1 MHWSSFTVA
10 SLANLAFAH
19 FHPFHKPS
27 GQVNAVAAST
37 SDAGQPGFGKLEY
50 FDQLIDHSNPSLGTF
65 KQRYWWNTDHYGGPH
80 SPISM
85 DAPVEGPFVTDG
97 NITTM
102 TRDILPGL
110 LAEDNNAA
118 FIRMEHRYFGHS
130 TPYNESN
137 AETLQYLNLDNAIQD
152 LIYFAH
158 NVVFPFDKTN
168 GSATKPDKAPWLLS
182 GCSYAGTLSAWTEAL
197 APGTFW
203 AYEAGSA
210 PIQSFGSYWQY
221 FVPVKNAMPKNC
233 TADMQRIIKHA
244 DQVLL
249 HGSEANK
256 TALKSKFG
264 REDASD
270 KAFANSLS
278 EWMTIQQSHHV
289 SDKINPLH
297 ISCDYLEVRSGYL
310 SFLNLRPMFPCNM
323 FNKKYNTE
331 STTAANKKK

>member
-1 MHWSSFTVA
+1 MRWSSLTFA
-10 SLANLAFAH
+10 SLATLASARLRLFQRPSSQAH
-19 FHPFHKPS
+19 
-27 GQVNAVAAST
+27 AIAATT
-37 SDAGQPGFGKLEY
+37 SDASEPGFGKLEY

-85 DAPVEGPFVTDG
+85 DAPVEGAFAAEG
-97 NITTM
+97 NITSM
-102 TRDILPGL
+102 TSAILPGL

-118 FIRMEHRYFGHS
+118 FIRMEHRYFGRS

-137 AETLQYLNLDNAIQD
+137 AETLQYLTLDNAIQD
-152 LIYFAH
+152 LIYFAN

-168 GSATKPDKAPWLLS
+168 GSSTKPDKAPWLLS

-210 PIQSFGSYWQY
+210 PIESFGSFWQY
-221 FVPVKNAMPKNC
+221 FVPIKNAMPKNC
-233 TADMQRIIKHA
+233 TADMQRIIKHV

-249 HGSEANK
+249 HGSDANK
-256 TALKSKFG
+256 TTLKSKFG
-264 REDASD
+264 LEDASD
-270 KAFANSLS
+270 KNFANSLS

-297 ISCDYLEVRSGYL
+297 ISCDYLEACYPYQP
-310 SFLNLRPMFPCNM
+310 FFAPPPP
-323 FNKKYNTE
+323 
-331 STTAANKKK
+331 KKKETRS